1 MNNTSKA
8 TLSTEDRKTFF
19 RLFMPLIDYTNQVF
33 GVSELLNKQLRY
45 GRPSHH
51 ELKMVADVIWENT
64 NIIDEYIV
72 AVEKQCDFEEAD
84 RRLLESWRNPV
95 PGHFVL
101 ERHLT
106 KGSIFINSETE
117 FVYLVKG
124 ISDPWGVMLKDLTT
138 PILLRTTLIP
148 FRNSIISDGLII
160 LENVCLGAGYRNSF
174 KDIYMNA
181 KRSNRI
187 ITSL

>member
-51 ELKMVADVIWENT
+51 ELK
-64 NIIDEYIV
+64 IV

-181 KRSNRI
+181 KRSSRI
-187 ITSL
+187 ITSF